1 MTASAYR
8 VGVQEI
14 WESAVESIRSRV
26 NADNFA
32 TYFGRLRYAGEIDG
46 VIELAIDDPFLCE
59 WIRNHYQTVL
69 DEAVGE
75 VAGRPMRVAIVYRS
89 PDNATIDLPHPDDI
103 VPAVPQDR
111 PSVVTAVDDSWG
123 VFPLNPHYSFG
134 SFVVGSGNEMA
145 HAAALAVAR
154 DPARAFNPLFIYG
167 GTGLGKTH
175 LLHAIGQRLATSM
188 GGQRILYLSAEEFTN
203 QVIRGISRQKMHE
216 FHSRYRSRCDVLLM
230 DDVHVL
236 AGKERTQEEFFHTF
250 NALHAAQKQ
259 IVLTSDRPPQEI
271 QRLEERLRSRFQ
283 WGLLT
288 DIKAPEF
295 ETRVAILQRFAE
307 RDGIDLPDDVA
318 FYLAGIVRSNV
329 RELEGAL
336 IRLSAFASF
345 RSERMTIEFAKETL
359 KDVIATRSRVLTID
373 SIQKL
378 VAEHYDLKVADL
390 RSKRRHRIVSHPRGI
405 AMFLCR
411 KHTQASFPQIARGFE
426 KKDHTT
432 VIAACRKVTKAMEA
446 DVATRAEVEAIER
459 KFHG

>member
-1 MTASAYR
+1 VKELWY
-8 VGVQEI
+8 
-14 WESAVESIRSRV
+14 SAVESIRFRV
-26 NADNFA
+26 NEEDFA
-32 TYFGRLRYAGEIDG
+32 TYFGRLRYVGHANDEIQ
-46 VIELAIDDPFLCE
+46 VVIDDPFLAE
-59 WIRNHYQTVL
+59 WVRNHYQGVL
-69 DEAVGE
+69 EDALESIG
-75 VAGRPMRVAIVYRS
+75 GRPVPVSISYRS
-89 PDNATIDLPHPDDI
+89 ADNATVDLPATDDFDLP
-103 VPAVPQDR
+103 VENLPADR
-111 PSVVTAVDDSWG
+111 PSVVTAVDNDWDA
-123 VFPLNPHYSFG
+123 FPLNPHYRFD

-145 HAAALAVAR
+145 HAAASAVAR

-175 LLHAIGQRLATSM
+175 LLHAIGQTLSNSM
-188 GGQRILYLSAEEFTN
+188 TGRQRIMYLSAEEFTN
-203 QVIRGISRQKMHE
+203 QVIRGISRQEMHL
-216 FHSRYRSRCDVLLM
+216 FHQRYRSRCDVLLV

-283 WGLLT
+283 WGLIT
-288 DIKAPEF
+288 DIKAPQF

-307 RDGIDLPDDVA
+307 RDGIELPDDVA
-318 FYLAGIVRSNV
+318 FFLAGIVRSNV

-345 RSERMTIEFAKETL
+345 RNQRMTVEFAQQAL
-359 KDVIATRSRVLTID
+359 QDVVATRARALTIE

-378 VAEHYDLKVADL
+378 VAEHYDLKVSDL
-390 RSKRRHRIVSHPRGI
+390 RSKRRHRVVSHPRGI

-411 KHTQASFPQIARGFE
+411 KHTQASFPQIARGFD

-432 VIAACRKVTKAMEA
+432 IIAACRKVTKALEA
-446 DVATRAEVEAIER
+446 DLATRAEVEAIER

>member
-1 MTASAYR
+1 ML
-8 VGVQEI
+8 EI
-14 WESAVESIRSRV
+14 WQSAIESIRSRV
-26 NADNFA
+26 NAENFE

-46 VIELAIDDPFLCE
+46 VIEASIDDPFLCE
-59 WIRNHYQTVL
+59 WIRNHYQGVL

-75 VAGRPMRVAIVYRS
+75 VVGRPMEVAIVYKS
-89 PDNATIDLPHPDDI
+89 PDNATVDLPHPDDLSHPD
-103 VPAVPQDR
+103 VVAAAPTDR
-111 PSVVTAVDDSWG
+111 PSVVTAVDDDWG
-123 VFPLNPHYSFG
+123 AFPLNPHYTFG
-134 SFVVGSGNEMA
+134 SFVVGAGNEMA

-175 LLHAIGQRLATSM
+175 LLHAVGQRLSTTMS
-188 GGQRILYLSAEEFTN
+188 GQRILYLSAEEFTN
-203 QVIRGISRQKMHE
+203 QVIRGISRQKMHD
-216 FHSRYRSRCDVLLM
+216 FHARYRSRCDVLLM

-271 QRLEERLRSRFQ
+271 QRLEGRLRSRFQ
-283 WGLLT
+283 WGLIT

-295 ETRVAILQRFAE
+295 ETRVAILQRFAD

-318 FYLAGIVRSNV
+318 FYLAGIARSNV

-345 RSERMTIEFAKETL
+345 RGERMTIEFAQEVL
-359 KDVIATRSRVLTID
+359 KDIISTRSRVLTIE

-390 RSKRRHRIVSHPRGI
+390 RSKRRHRVVSHPRGI

-411 KHTQASFPQIARGFE
+411 KHTQASFPQIAKGFE

-432 VIAACRKVTKAMEA
+432 VIAAFRKVTNAMES
-446 DVATRAEVEAIER
+446 DIATRAEVEAIER
-459 KFHG
+459 KLHG